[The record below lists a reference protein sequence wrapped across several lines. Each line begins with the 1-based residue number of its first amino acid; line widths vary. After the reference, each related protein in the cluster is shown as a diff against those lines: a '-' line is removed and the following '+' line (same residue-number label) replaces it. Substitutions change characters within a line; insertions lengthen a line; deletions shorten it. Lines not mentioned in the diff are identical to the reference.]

1 MAYFSKQPSD
11 FDASDYRSRN
21 YTGVWQKI
29 FIDEYVDRVSML
41 GLESTID
48 EMSDYNREHF
58 PTHLYKFF
66 RPTSFSLMSLESD
79 NLWLSHPKSFNDP
92 FDSYVCIEK
101 QTFEK
106 KYVLNELTKGGL
118 ITKEG
123 GRQSFSETEKW
134 QVNGSYS
141 KDDSLFSGYYHPE
154 KKFDN
159 VLGRILTTKSSELVN
174 FVENE
179 RMQGRRDFRK
189 IMDEIRNVDL
199 RITCFANL
207 RGDTELAR
215 LPTMWPHYAD
225 NHTGFCVKYSL
236 KDVANFVKTG
246 LLPVKYTSRVPTL
259 SVPQLLKCLDSRQH
273 MLSNPSVAKASR
285 KALITKSAAWN
296 YEKEW
301 RLIVENER
309 VDLLHNGCV
318 AFPYPEA
325 IYMGCRMEINMKL
338 HLASLAKRKGLRV
351 YDSRQNEEKFV
362 LDIWETDLK
371 SIKEDLNW
379 NEIFETRAKLGY
391 STKWDLYWSRIHK
404 KMDTLRDDSK
414 M

>member
-29 FIDEYVDRVSML
+29 FIDEYVDRVSKL

-48 EMSDYNREHF
+48 EMSDYNCEHF

-66 RPTSFSLMSLESD
+66 RPTSFSLMSLDSD

-106 KYVLNELTKGGL
+106 KYVLNELRKGGL

-141 KDDSLFSGYYHPE
+141 KDDSLFSGYYHSE

-159 VLGRILTTKSSELVN
+159 VLDRILTTKSSELVN

-207 RGDTELAR
+207 QGDTELAR
-215 LPTMWPHYAD
+215 LPTMWSHYAD

-273 MLSNPSVAKASR
+273 MLSNPSVGY
-285 KALITKSAAWN
+285 TG
-296 YEKEW
+296 
-301 RLIVENER
+301 
-309 VDLLHNGCV
+309 GC
-318 AFPYPEA
+318 
-325 IYMGCRMEINMKL
+325 
-338 HLASLAKRKGLRV
+338 
-351 YDSRQNEEKFV
+351 
-362 LDIWETDLK
+362 
-371 SIKEDLNW
+371 
-379 NEIFETRAKLGY
+379 
-391 STKWDLYWSRIHK
+391 
-404 KMDTLRDDSK
+404 
-414 M
+414 